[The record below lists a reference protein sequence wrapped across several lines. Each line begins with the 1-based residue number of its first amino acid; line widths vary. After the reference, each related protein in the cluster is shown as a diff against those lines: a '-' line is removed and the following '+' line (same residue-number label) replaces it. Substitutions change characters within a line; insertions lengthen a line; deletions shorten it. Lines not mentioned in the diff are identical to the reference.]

1 MLLFCFLYKKL
12 FCNLPRLVLRRIS
25 VIVVSAD
32 GGIINQF
39 RFALAEVL
47 RVELGEGEVGVA
59 VQGHVGAEA
68 VLVHQLWDE
77 LGREGDDEGLENK
90 LSCYICY
97 RCFISS

>member
-1 MLLFCFLYKKL
+1 VFW
-12 FCNLPRLVLRRIS
+12 RIS
-25 VIVVSAD
+25 VIVVSAN

-68 VLVHQLWDE
+68 VLVHQLRDE
-77 LGREGDDEGLENK
+77 LGREGDDEGLQKRIRIFKVGKNVLF
-90 LSCYICY
+90 LSNAMMKAFKTNLNC
-97 RCFISS
+97 